1 MQVSIDIE
9 TYINRRKRGSSH
21 FRKLFSQVQQSDIP
35 HNIKK
40 FADNMDIVIT
50 GEQSRLLNS
59 MWNNNIF
66 SNVEKTF
73 LFKLHNNTLGYN
85 NMVAHFVRDHSPLCT
100 FCDIANAV
108 DQHMETPLHL
118 FFDCP
123 SVVNIIEPLFRRVTN
138 DNNFMVGRRDY
149 FATFEYRELSFAK
162 NRILT
167 FLSKFVMIYIW
178 GCKTRHFIPE
188 LEQCWETISD
198 KIDYLIKFNKNF
210 RTMWTSTNFT
220 TQIVRP

>member
-1 MQVSIDIE
+1 MQQ
-9 TYINRRKRGSSH
+9 T
-21 FRKLFSQVQQSDIP
+21 DIP

-50 GEQSRLLNS
+50 GEQSRILNS

-100 FCDIANAV
+100 FCNIANAA

-123 SVVNIIEPLFRRVTN
+123 SVVNIIDVLFRRVTN

-167 FLSKFVMIYIW
+167 FLSKLVMIYIW
-178 GCKTRHFIPE
+178 GCKTRNFVPA
-188 LEQCWETISD
+188 LEHCWETITD
-198 KIDYLIKFNKNF
+198 KIDYLLKFNKI
-210 RTMWTSTNFT
+210 SEPCGIV
-220 TQIVRP
+220 QIIQHR